1 MEENKMV
8 KISNIETLLAEQAI
22 RKAVTY
28 YSRGCDRC
36 DLEIFKKAFHADAEV
51 KYGTYDGHYEKFCE
65 EIVAGNLTLK
75 DTSHTIINQ
84 YYEIDINSNKASG
97 EIYVLALW
105 GSDDFNYTCSGRY
118 LDKYESR
125 DGDWR
130 IVFRQYLYDWSRT
143 TKYSGDDPN
152 EMFKGLKYRGTQN
165 KNDISYSILKDK

>member
-8 KISNIETLLAEQAI
+8 KISNIEMLLAEQAI

-75 DTSHTIINQ
+75 DLSLIHI
-84 YYEIDINSNKASG
+84 
-97 EIYVLALW
+97 
-105 GSDDFNYTCSGRY
+105 
-118 LDKYESR
+118 
-125 DGDWR
+125 
-130 IVFRQYLYDWSRT
+130 
-143 TKYSGDDPN
+143 
-152 EMFKGLKYRGTQN
+152 
-165 KNDISYSILKDK
+165 